1 MIQWGSMN
9 LGCHHSVPTPGCD
22 RCIQKRFDEE
32 GLGKAHDFEEAFP
45 PETRWFRFWH
55 MCIIGIAGVF
65 TIAAILGTMMFFLIL
80 LDGTFNGHY
89 DWESII
95 AGFIGV
101 VIFGISTWKML
112 LKMRYLIDGE

>member
-9 LGCHHSVPTPGCD
+9 LGCHHSVPTPECD
-22 RCIQKRFDEE
+22 RCIQKRF
-32 GLGKAHDFEEAFP
+32 P
-45 PETRWFRFWH
+45 PETRWSRFWH

-65 TIAAILGTMMFFLIL
+65 TIAAILGTMIFFLIL
-80 LDGTFNGHY
+80 LDGIFNGHY